1 MKITT
6 KDLISFWIF
15 FAASIGFSGTFFDD
29 FSDKA
34 KSNEVWEV
42 VHRDWKIK
50 DGFYWAPGKADLK
63 TVPLSLLPIKAEDG
77 MVIEAQCG
85 DMGDG
90 TWQNFA
96 VVFSYENEDEAYT
109 AGAGVGNKQWR
120 FFRLTPKT
128 AAKGGGW
135 GADIVAGLPTKTP
148 LAVKEW
154 YNIRIEIKGTDIF
167 LFGDSKPEGEKL
179 KEKHVFKKK
188 TAPRGRLGL
197 AAAGASPMYNHIKV
211 TGPNVEDLFPVSP
224 RDRLGATW
232 GRIKQ
237 AHSL

>member
-1 MKITT
+1 
-6 KDLISFWIF
+6 
-15 FAASIGFSGTFFDD
+15 
-29 FSDKA
+29 
-34 KSNEVWEV
+34 
-42 VHRDWKIK
+42 
-50 DGFYWAPGKADLK
+50 
-63 TVPLSLLPIKAEDG
+63 
-77 MVIEAQCG
+77 MVIEAPCG

-90 TWQNFA
+90 TWQNFP
-96 VVFSYENEDEAYT
+96 VVFSYEDEDEAYT

-135 GADIVAGLPTKTP
+135 GADIVAGLATKTP

-188 TAPRGRLGL
+188 TAARGRLGL

-224 RDRLGATW
+224 RDKLGATW